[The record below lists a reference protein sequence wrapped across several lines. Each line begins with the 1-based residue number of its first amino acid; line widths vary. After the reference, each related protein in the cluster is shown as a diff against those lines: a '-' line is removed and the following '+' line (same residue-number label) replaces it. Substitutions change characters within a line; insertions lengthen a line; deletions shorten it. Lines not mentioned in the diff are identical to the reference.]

1 MSSPYRS
8 PTKRLTAEV
17 VVDDGGLIVGD
28 LHLHPNTLVP
38 GGYESV
44 LRMINDDESFFPLSD
59 GGTTIALVG
68 KARTVSLS
76 YSPDGESPV
85 PDPTESRVALEARLS
100 DGRTLSGWAILDLPR
115 AYPRTLD
122 FLNGPGPF
130 LPIHDGTRVHLV
142 NRAHIRTVHP
152 LD

>member
-8 PTKRLTAEV
+8 PTKRLSAEV

-38 GGYESV
+38 GGYESIAG
-44 LRMINDDESFFPLSD
+44 MINDDEAFFPLSEGD
-59 GGTTIALVG
+59 KTIALVG

-76 YSPDGESPV
+76 YEPDGDAR
-85 PDPTESRVALEARLS
+85 PDSTESRVQLEARLS
-100 DGRTLSGWAILDLPR
+100 DGRTLFGWAVLDLPR

-122 FLNGPGPF
+122 FLNGPGAF